1 MTIEF
6 ESGQRN
12 RRVGE
17 RSHAFLL
24 RCWQEPDGSLEGE
37 AAWRFSLFRID
48 NRREPK
54 GFTDLEAVLDYLRQ
68 ILVEN
73 NCSPSEREQ
82 S

>member
-37 AAWRFSLFRID
+37 AAWRFSLTYI
-48 NRREPK
+48 NAKQVKK
-54 GFTDLEAVLDYLRQ
+54 GFANLESLTAYLQNVL
-68 ILVEN
+68 EK
-73 NCSPSEREQ
+73 PG
-82 S
+82 